1 LSIAIRVDT
10 KIALC
15 DDNPMSSPD
24 PDPANPTAVAQR
36 AERRLARLEEMAE
49 LGMQLLRELPKPTS
63 EAEAPRI
70 ADAFARISRAVRLTL
85 ALEEKTD
92 LFLVKLAA
100 GVAPAAGEDAAA
112 MDDDEDCQWLRGIFW
127 EKQTRQRIAVG
138 ARISE
143 AIDAEIADEEAAKSL
158 YLELDERL
166 SDREACKRILD
177 WPLRECIERLCR
189 DLKFEPDWNRWEDCG
204 WAPGYAPAKPLWREQ
219 RYANRDAPAPL
230 ASANAPPSPSPEGRS
245 PRAPPL
251 PAAGKWEN
259 DPSLDERL
267 RAKVAELSRR
277 LD

>member
-1 LSIAIRVDT
+1 
-10 KIALC
+10 
-15 DDNPMSSPD
+15 MSSLP
-24 PDPANPTAVAQR
+24 PEPANPTAAAQR

-49 LGMQLLRELPKPTS
+49 LGMQLLRDLPKPTS

-70 ADAFARISRAVRLTL
+70 AEAFARISRAVRLTL

-100 GVAPAAGEDAAA
+100 GVAPAAGEEAAVV
-112 MDDDEDCQWLRGIFW
+112 DDDEDYDWRTGIFW
-127 EKQTRQRIAVG
+127 ERPTRKRIGVE

-143 AIDAEIADEEAAKSL
+143 AIDAEIADEETAKSL

-166 SDREACKRILD
+166 SDREACGRLMD
-177 WPLRECIERLCR
+177 HPFREAIERLCR
-189 DLKFEPDWNRWEDCG
+189 DLNFEPDWSRWEGGG
-204 WAPGYAPAKPLWREQ
+204 WAPGYAPAKPLWHEQ
-219 RYANRDAPAPL
+219 RYANYGAPAPP
-230 ASANAPPSPSPEGRS
+230 ASANAPPTHSPDGRS

-251 PAAGKWEN
+251 PAPGKWES